1 MRLVVNGETYEHA
14 GDGALLSLL
23 EDLGADGDRVA
34 TMVNDE
40 VVPKTRRAVTRL
52 RDGDR
57 VEVLVFAGGG

>member
-1 MRLVVNGETYEHA
+1 MRLVVNGETYEH
-14 GDGALLSLL
+14 GGNGALLSLL
-23 EDLGADGDRVA
+23 EELGANGDRVA

-40 VVPKTRRAVTRL
+40 VVPKTSRSQTRL